1 MTAAT
6 VSLGG
11 CSYAKTNSHGQAQAE
26 EVQEK
31 EAQGHQAG
39 ATFQGGAGHRS
50 GSEVGARYDGPKPR
64 GPYELGGV
72 VSSATFPP
80 EWSLAERRKAAS
92 LEPVLQIKLVEHH
105 HRLRARGL
113 TGLQV
118 NSGRRTP
125 AEQQKLTDRTKDAL
139 TAADSAAALDRAG
152 LSGFSAPASKSL
164 HVFGLAYD
172 GEPVPKTEA
181 TWAVYGEEAEA
192 LGLKWGGRW
201 TRTLPSGRVVS
212 DRPHVQW
219 PGSGEQVRNLAAAG
233 VFGLLALATA
243 TMARQEIARR
253 VEGVT

>member
-1 MTAAT
+1 MAAVT
-6 VSLGG
+6 FSLGG
-11 CSYAKTNSHGQAQAE
+11 CSYAKTKGYGEAQAQ
-26 EVQEK
+26 
-31 EAQGHQAG
+31 EAQERQAG
-39 ATFQGGAGHRS
+39 ES
-50 GSEVGARYDGPKPR
+50 SEVGTGAGSGRAQVNSGRWDASQSRRPH
-64 GPYELGGV
+64 LLLSSV
-72 VSSATFPP
+72 VFPP

-92 LEPVLQIKLVEHH
+92 LEPVLQVKLVEHH
-105 HRLRARGL
+105 YRLKARGL
-113 TGLQV
+113 NGLQV

-125 AEQQKLTDRTKDAL
+125 AEQQRLTDRTKDAL
-139 TAADSAAALDRAG
+139 STADSAAALERAG

-181 TWAVYGEEAEA
+181 TWAIYGEEAEG

-201 TRTLPSGRVVS
+201 SRTLPSGKVVN

-243 TMARQEIARR
+243 TLARQEIARR